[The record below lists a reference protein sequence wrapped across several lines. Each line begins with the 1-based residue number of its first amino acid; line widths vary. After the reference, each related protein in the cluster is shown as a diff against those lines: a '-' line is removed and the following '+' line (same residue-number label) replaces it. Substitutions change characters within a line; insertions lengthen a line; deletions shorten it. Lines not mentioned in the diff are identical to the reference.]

1 MREMR
6 QLLKSGRLEAMT
18 RQEKIELAVKNAID
32 RQLEDDL
39 CSRSTIYGLSTVFD
53 HIPDSMVKASASLA
67 GGCGSASG
75 SCGAYCSGLLAVG
88 LRFNSTIDEE
98 RENPE
103 AFGRTAAAFSE
114 YRDRFMAQYGTVL
127 CPEIH
132 KKLFGRSYIL
142 SDPVQ
147 AKEFLSLPGHVEK
160 CAEVVGA
167 AARIAAEMIL
177 ADE

>member
-1 MREMR
+1 
-6 QLLKSGRLEAMT
+6 MT
-18 RQEKIELAVKNAID
+18 KQEKIELAVKNAVEKQI
-32 RQLEDDL
+32 EDDL
-39 CSRSTIYGLSTVFD
+39 CSRSAIYGLSTVFD
-53 HIPDSMVKASASLA
+53 YIPDDMVKASASFA

-75 SCGAYCSGLLAVG
+75 TCGAYCASLLAVG
-88 LRFNSTIDEE
+88 LKFNSTMEEE
-98 RENPE
+98 RDNPE
-103 AFGRTAAAFSE
+103 AFGRTAAAFNE
-114 YRDRFMAQYGTVL
+114 YRDRFMAVYGTVL

-142 SDPVQ
+142 TDPEQ
-147 AKEFLSLPGHVEK
+147 ANEFLNLPGHVEK